1 MKPKALMLSAA
12 LLLGSA
18 ALALAQT
25 NTQPPQTPA
34 GTGSSGAQSSATQP
48 GSTDMNQPEAQSP
61 HTSKHRAMATRRVRS
76 EPTGQDRATTAL
88 NLLEGNGYRDFSTF
102 HPVGRGFAIT
112 ADQNGRTVT
121 VVADPDAKTV
131 RTQG

>member
-34 GTGSSGAQSSATQP
+34 GTGSSGAQSSGAQP
-48 GSTDMNQPEAQSP
+48 GSTDMNQTQSP
-61 HTSKHRAMATRRVRS
+61 HTSKHRAMASRRVRS

-88 NLLEGNGYRDFSTF
+88 NLLENNGYRDFSTF
-102 HPVGRGFAIT
+102 HPMGRDFAIT